1 MSSVIAAP
9 LKPKAL
15 ARGSQLS
22 VFAPAS
28 PADQLKLGAGM
39 AELKRLGFEAKS
51 YQVLVSEEYFAGTT
65 VERREGFRRAIAAD
79 GVEGLVAV
87 RGGYGSNYL
96 LEEDLATTLRHPKV
110 VIGFSDL
117 TSLQV
122 YLWQRCG
129 WVTIHGPMV
138 AAGLDAGPDVRGGY
152 DEESFLAAVS
162 KTDSGWTIPM
172 KGETIRAGEAE
183 GTLLGGCM
191 TLVETTLGTPWEL
204 DTRGAILIL
213 EDRGMKPWQVDRA
226 LMHLKQAGKLDGIH
240 GIVLGEFPE
249 CDPPVGGS
257 PTVRDVCRRI
267 LSPLGVPIVFGAP
280 VGHTPRAML
289 TIPLGVK
296 ARLIAMGEGVLDILE
311 PAVVA

>member
-1 MSSVIAAP
+1 
-9 LKPKAL
+9 
-15 ARGSQLS
+15 
-22 VFAPAS
+22 
-28 PADQLKLGAGM
+28 M
-39 AELKRLGFEAKS
+39 AELKRLGFEAGS

-65 VERREGFRRAIAAD
+65 VERREGFLRAITTD

-96 LEEDLATTLRHPKV
+96 LEEDLATTLQHPKV

-162 KTDSGWTIPM
+162 KTDSGWAIPM

-226 LMHLKQAGKLDGIH
+226 LMHLKQAGKLDGVR

-249 CDPPVGGS
+249 CEPPVAGT
-257 PTVRDVCRRI
+257 PTVRDVCTRI
-267 LSPLGVPIVFGAP
+267 LGPLGVPIVSGVP

-289 TIPLGVK
+289 TIPLGVN

>member
-1 MSSVIAAP
+1 MSGVIGVP
-9 LKPKAL
+9 RKPKAL
-15 ARGSQLS
+15 TRGSQLS

-28 PADQLKLGAGM
+28 PADPLKLRAGM

-51 YQVLVSEEYFAGTT
+51 HQVLASEEYFAGTT
-65 VERREGFRRAIAAD
+65 AERRDGFLRAIAED
-79 GVEGLVAV
+79 GVEGLVAA
-87 RGGYGSNYL
+87 RGGYGANYL
-96 LEEDLATTLRHPKV
+96 LDEDLATTLRHPKV

-117 TSLQV
+117 TTLQV

-138 AAGLDAGPDVRGGY
+138 AAGLDAGPNVPGGY

-162 KTDSGWTIPM
+162 KTDSGWAIPL
-172 KGETIRAGEAE
+172 KGETMKAGEAE

-191 TLVETTLGTPWEL
+191 TLVETTLGTPWKL

-226 LMHLKQAGKLDGIH
+226 LMHLKQARKLDGIR

-249 CDPPVGGS
+249 CEPPVAGS
-257 PTVRDVCRRI
+257 PTVRDVCTRI
-267 LSPLGVPIVFGAP
+267 LGVLGVPIVFGAP
-280 VGHTPRAML
+280 VGHAPRAML
-289 TIPLGVK
+289 TVPLGVK
-296 ARLIAMGEGVLDILE
+296 ARLVARGEGTLNILE